1 MKLLKV
7 LAVSLTVSFACL
19 AAEASGKVQGLDGV
33 QIAARFP
40 LIGQDRMQGF
50 LRTKFTMDG
59 CEAWVVEPET
69 PAADG
74 RWVWCMEWPTA
85 FQDRVGVKA
94 LLTAGYRWVT
104 FNPASK
110 TVPAGNQNDEMI
122 AKRRAFQ
129 RFLVEGLGYAPK
141 CGLIGMSWGGYYSV
155 RYASTHPECV
165 CAAYLDAPLLDFSTL
180 KGFRDADSATRKRL
194 MAYYPFATEGYDG
207 ANDPFQSVN
216 RAEPIAKAGIP
227 LLILYGGVDVVVPPE
242 SNCMKFAVA
251 FEKAGGDLMIER
263 RGRYGHHPHGVE
275 PNEVQRLVN
284 FFDRGYA
291 PKTDTPKK

>member
-1 MKLLKV
+1 MKILKV
-7 LAVSLTVSFACL
+7 LAVSLAVSFTCL
-19 AAEASGKVQGLDGV
+19 AAETSDQVQGLDGA

-50 LRTKFTMDG
+50 LRTKFTMNG
-59 CEAWVVEPET
+59 CEAWVVEPKT

-180 KGFRDADSATRKRL
+180 QGFKEADGVKRKRIL
-194 MAYYPFATEGYDG
+194 AYYPFATAEYDG

>member
-1 MKLLKV
+1 MKKIA
-7 LAVSLTVSFACL
+7 LAVSVALCG
-19 AAEASGKVQGLDGV
+19 AAVWAGPDAEKIKKDFSKFREDK
-33 QIAARFP
+33 
-40 LIGQDRMQGF
+40 MQGF
-50 LRTKFTMDG
+50 DRIVFDFEG
-59 CEAWVVEPET
+59 CEAWVVEPKAPT
-69 PAADG
+69 SDG

-94 LLTAGYRWVT
+94 LLEAGYRWVT

-110 TVPAGNQNDEMI
+110 TVYAGNQNDEMI

-129 RFLVEGLGYAPK
+129 KFLVEKLGFAPK

-180 KGFRDADSATRKRL
+180 KGFGGDGNWGRKGL
-194 MAYYPFATEGYDG
+194 AKYYPFITETYVG
-207 ANDPFQSVN
+207 ADDPYQSVN

-227 LLILYGGVDVVVPPE
+227 LLILYGGKDTVVPPE
-242 SNCMKFAVA
+242 KNCMKFAAA

-263 RGRYGHHPHGVE
+263 RSCYGHHPHGVE
-275 PNEVQRLVN
+275 PNEVPRIVN
-284 FFDRGYA
+284 FFNRAYA
-291 PKTDTPKK
+291 PAKPVSKPSK